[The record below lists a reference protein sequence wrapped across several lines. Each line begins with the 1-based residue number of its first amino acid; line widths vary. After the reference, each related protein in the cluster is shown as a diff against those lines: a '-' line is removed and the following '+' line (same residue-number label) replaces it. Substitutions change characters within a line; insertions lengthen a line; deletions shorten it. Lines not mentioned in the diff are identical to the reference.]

1 MIMPNSFLSIFL
13 LLISL
18 NVISFSDDILTDY
31 RNNGIDEIEKTMDI
45 QLTKTDYWNKYLQS
59 QNTQFGYIESY
70 SNILTCNKEKSTL
83 DVYILDKN
91 NTYTLQREYS
101 AYTGK
106 NKGDKFKEG
115 DLRTPIG
122 IYTLTKKISKLDSF
136 YGPLAFVTS
145 YPNSYDKYMGRDGHG
160 IWIHGLPT
168 NEQRDDFTKGCIAI
182 NNKSI
187 KCLDKHFDIE
197 KTLLIINKDDV
208 NHNVSKETL
217 SILLSNL
224 YSWRYTWL
232 YNNID
237 NYLDFYSTSF
247 IRFDGMVYSD
257 FVNYKQRIFKKFE
270 KKRIIFKNINVIPY
284 PNSND
289 MYKISFK
296 ELYKSTSFEFSGN
309 KVLIVKLIDNRIK
322 IITEQ

>member
-1 MIMPNSFLSIFL
+1 MRNSFLSTFL

-18 NVISFSDDILTDY
+18 NFIAFSSDILTDY
-31 RNNGIDEIEKTMDI
+31 RNNGIDAIEKTMDI
-45 QLTKTDYWNKYLQS
+45 QLTKTDYWNNYLQS

-70 SNILTCNKEKSTL
+70 SNILTCNKDKSIL

-91 NTYTLQREYS
+91 NTYILQKEYG
-101 AYTGK
+101 AYIGK
-106 NKGDKFKEG
+106 NKGEKFKEG

-122 IYTLTKKISKLDSF
+122 IYTLTQKISKLDSF

-145 YPNSYDKYMGRDGHG
+145 YPNSYDKYMGRKGHG

-168 NEQRDDFTKGCIAI
+168 HQQRDDFTKGCIAI

-187 KCLDKHFDIE
+187 KCLDKHIDID
-197 KTLLIINKDDV
+197 KTLLIINKDDIK
-208 NHNVSKETL
+208 HNISKETL
-217 SILLSNL
+217 SIILSNL
-224 YSWRYTWL
+224 YSWRYTWI

-237 NYLDFYSTSF
+237 NYLDFYSTDF
-247 IRFDGMVYSD
+247 IRFDGMIYRD
-257 FVNYKQRIFKKFE
+257 FVNYKQRIFKKSE

-284 PNSND
+284 PNSEN

-296 ELYKSTSFEFSGN
+296 EFYKTTSFKFSGN
-309 KVLIVKLIDNRIK
+309 KVLIVKLIDNKIK
-322 IITEQ
+322 IITEK

>member
-1 MIMPNSFLSIFL
+1 MPNRFLSTFL

-18 NVISFSDDILTDY
+18 SFIASSNDILTDY
-31 RNNGIDEIEKTMDI
+31 RNNGINEIEKTMDI

-83 DVYILDKN
+83 DVYMLDNN
-91 NTYTLQREYS
+91 NTYTLQREYA

-106 NKGDKFKEG
+106 NKGDKFREG

-122 IYTLTKKISKLDSF
+122 IYTLTQKISKLDSF

-168 NEQRDDFTKGCIAI
+168 DKQRDDFTKGCIAI

-187 KCLDKHFDIE
+187 KCLEKHIDID
-197 KTLLIINKDDV
+197 KTLLIINQDDV
-208 NHNVSKETL
+208 EHNVSKEKL
-217 SILLSNL
+217 SLILSNL

-237 NYLDFYSTSF
+237 NYLDFYSTDF
-247 IRFDGMVYSD
+247 IRFDGMTYTD
-257 FVNYKQRIFKKFE
+257 FVNYKQRIFKKVE

-284 PNSND
+284 PNSEN

-296 ELYKSTSFEFSGN
+296 ELYKSTSFEFTGN
-309 KVLIVKLIDNRIK
+309 KVLIVKLVDNRMK
-322 IITEQ
+322 IITEK

>member
-1 MIMPNSFLSIFL
+1 MQNRLFHTFVLLLS
-13 LLISL
+13 LISL
-18 NVISFSDDILTDY
+18 GLSSDILTDY

-45 QLTKTDYWNKYLQS
+45 QLTKTEYWAKYLQS
-59 QNTQFGYIESY
+59 KNTQFGYIESY

-83 DVYILDKN
+83 DVYMLDEN
-91 NTYTLQREYS
+91 STYKLQKEYS

-115 DLRTPIG
+115 DSRTPIG
-122 IYTLTKKISKLDSF
+122 IYTLTEKISKLDDF
-136 YGPLAFVTS
+136 CGPLAFVTS

-187 KCLDKHFDIE
+187 KCLDKHIDIE

>member
-1 MIMPNSFLSIFL
+1 MPNSFLSIFL

-187 KCLDKHFDIE
+187 KCLDKHIDIE